1 MTTYDSRPDTQ
12 DHIDKVADYLGH
24 VSYLLERR
32 ASEHD
37 ASKLEDPEKS
47 GWDEATPK
55 LKELTYGS
63 EEYRQV
69 LRDIKPI
76 VQHHYA
82 NNSHHPEFWGAG
94 IDGMSLLDVIE
105 MLCDWKAASLRTAQ
119 TQTFLNSLEYNK
131 KRFEIS
137 DQLYNI
143 LVNTAKELG
152 FD

>member
-1 MTTYDSRPDTQ
+1 MTTYDSTPDTH
-12 DHIDKVADYLGH
+12 DHINKVANYLDYVAYRLQMRG
-24 VSYLLERR
+24 
-32 ASEHD
+32 SEHD

-82 NNSHHPEFWGAG
+82 NNRHHPEFWAAG

-119 TQTFLNSLEYNK
+119 TESFIDSLEYNK
-131 KRFEIS
+131 ERFGIS
-137 DQLYNI
+137 D
-143 LVNTAKELG
+143 
-152 FD
+152 